1 MLWKLIPDESIAPVV
16 VRVFGLQTDKLIDRS
31 REQDI
36 LLQLNKAGFGAQV
49 LAAFDNGRIEEF
61 LNMRTLEP
69 KDMTARPMAARIARR
84 LKQFHAVDIAGPRE
98 PQSFRSIRKWIAMG
112 RDLDFSDDARKQEAY
127 EQVDFDRMEHE
138 CRQTEAACLRMDSP
152 VVFNHDDMLA
162 GNVLVPHDDSD
173 ASTMQFID
181 FEYARWSHR
190 GFDLGNHFN
199 EYAGFECDYTR
210 YPEKEHIAF
219 FMQHYLAEGEANEP
233 EEAQVQKAVIEANV
247 FALASHQ
254 FWGSWALL
262 QAKFSPIEFDY
273 MEYSNLRWS
282 EYLRRKE
289 EFLADVD
296 NFCSKHC

>member
-1 MLWKLIPDESIAPVV
+1 MTCPHVV
-16 VRVFGLQTDKLIDRS
+16 Q
-31 REQDI
+31 
-36 LLQLNKAGFGAQV
+36 
-49 LAAFDNGRIEEF
+49 
-61 LNMRTLEP
+61 
-69 KDMTARPMAARIARR
+69 
-84 LKQFHAVDIAGPRE
+84 
-98 PQSFRSIRKWIAMG
+98 
-112 RDLDFSDDARKQEAY
+112 
-127 EQVDFDRMEHE
+127 
-138 CRQTEAACLRMDSP
+138 
-152 VVFNHDDMLA
+152 
-162 GNVLVPHDDSD
+162 DSD

-233 EEAQVQKAVIEANV
+233 VSLAQTPSGIAKLPAIKLTTVRMASVLHIKVCELGDCKHGAAACPALHCLALNMQDSYMPCPVAQEEAQVQKAVIEANV